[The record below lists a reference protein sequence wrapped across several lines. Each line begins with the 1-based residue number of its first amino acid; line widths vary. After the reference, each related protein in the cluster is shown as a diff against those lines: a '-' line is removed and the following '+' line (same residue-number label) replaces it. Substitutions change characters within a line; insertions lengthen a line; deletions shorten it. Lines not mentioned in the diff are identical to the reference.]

1 LLEDNTLF
9 TLHVFYNKAL
19 VVTSKYTKPNFPK
32 QQTCNN
38 NKGSIASMDVFGT
51 MISSYKKYGQSQE
64 CKQFA
69 IAPFKLL
76 EFESLQTQKHILV
89 IISTTHKK

>member
-1 LLEDNTLF
+1 
-9 TLHVFYNKAL
+9 
-19 VVTSKYTKPNFPK
+19 
-32 QQTCNN
+32 
-38 NKGSIASMDVFGT
+38 MDVFGT

-76 EFESLQTQKHILV
+76 EFESLQTQNHILV
-89 IISTTHKK
+89 ITSTTHKK